1 VDTIP
6 SGAPWSPLPDQQVPD
21 QKVPDHKMSDQQVSD
36 HQVSYHAAHV
46 LVVDDDELIRKTLQL
61 HLEAAGLHVSL
72 ASNGLEAVAFMEN
85 ERPDIIILDLF
96 MPEMDGFETLRRL
109 NRSAR
114 RSRILAISGAWTA
127 SDCSFLAM
135 AAKLGAD
142 GVLNKP
148 FTASELTA
156 AVETLLP
163 PVTSSSR

>member
-1 VDTIP
+1 
-6 SGAPWSPLPDQQVPD
+6 
-21 QKVPDHKMSDQQVSD
+21 MSDQQMPD

-46 LVVDDDELIRKTLQL
+46 LVVDDDELIRKTLKL

-72 ASNGLEAVAFMEN
+72 ASNGLEAVESVEN
-85 ERPDIIILDLF
+85 GRPDIIILDLF

-109 NRSAR
+109 NKSER
-114 RSRILAISGAWTA
+114 RARILAISGSGSAT
-127 SDCSFLAM
+127 DCSFLAM

-148 FTASELTA
+148 FTASELAA

-163 PVTSSSR
+163 PVTSSRR

>member
-1 VDTIP
+1 
-6 SGAPWSPLPDQQVPD
+6 
-21 QKVPDHKMSDQQVSD
+21 MSDQRVSD

-46 LVVDDDELIRKTLQL
+46 LVVDDDELIRKTLKL
-61 HLEAAGLHVSL
+61 HLESAGLQVSL
-72 ASNGLEAVAFMEN
+72 ASNGLEAVACLEK

-109 NRSAR
+109 NQSPR
-114 RSRILAISGAWTA
+114 RARILAISGAGSG
-127 SDCSFLAM
+127 SDCSFLGM

-148 FTASELTA
+148 FTASELAA

-163 PVTSSSR
+163 PVTSSLR